1 MECLT
6 RIGSFHKCLTD
17 EESAK
22 ACLTEG
28 TDGGGGAD
36 TAFADLDGILR
47 QALSETEGIIDVG
60 DERAEVAVVDATE
73 VGTEVSIFKFW
84 LRVHLKQDFKTD
96 GMSFFNQVA
105 T

>member
-36 TAFADLDGILR
+36 AAFADLDGILR

-60 DERAEVAVVDATE
+60 DERAEVAVVNATE
-73 VGTEVSIFKFW
+73 VGTEVSIFKFCFG
-84 LRVHLKQDFKTD
+84 VHFEENFEADAVSLCD
-96 GMSFFNQVA
+96 
-105 T
+105 